1 MNPSSKEQER
11 SKEIAGLTRTY
22 AQNRSLG
29 VVVALLVFAALPAG
43 IGTLSYAGGMAYRDG
58 NQLLFWTCM
67 AALLPVLAAVLY
79 ISVPKWGG
87 RRLEALTGH
96 LYREGNVSI
105 AVPKQRGRRRIAL
118 VLGIVYAG
126 CLLGSVLLGFFGQL
140 SPKYMQPI
148 SAIFVVPFLVAL
160 TFLMRPAVS
169 YVSLLWPALYGLHA
183 ILIVAGVPI
192 AFTGRWNSLNIM
204 LPMVGYGVLAA
215 LVGHACN
222 RHAFSK
228 LKQVTR
234 SNDTGT
240 GETAGASEL

>member
-11 SKEIAGLTRTY
+11 SSEIAGLTRTY

-29 VVVALLVFAALPAG
+29 VVVALLVFAALSAG
-43 IGTLSYAGGMAYRDG
+43 ISTLSYAGGVAYRDG
-58 NQLLFWTCM
+58 NQLLFWAFM
-67 AALLPVLAAVLY
+67 AALVPVLAAVVYL
-79 ISVPKWGG
+79 SVPKWGG
-87 RRLEALTGH
+87 RRLQALTGH

-105 AVPKQRGRRRIAL
+105 GVPKQKRRKRIAL
-118 VLGIVYAG
+118 VLGIVFGG
-126 CLLGSVLLGFFGQL
+126 CVLGSVLLGFFGQL

-148 SAIFVVPFLVAL
+148 SAIFVVPFLVGL
-160 TFLMRPAVS
+160 TILMRPAVS
-169 YVSLLWPALYGLHA
+169 YVSLLWPVLYGLHA

-192 AFTGRWNSLNIM
+192 AFMGRWESLNIV

-222 RHAFSK
+222 RHAFYK
-228 LKQVTR
+228 LKEMTQ

-240 GETAGASEL
+240 GETAGARGR